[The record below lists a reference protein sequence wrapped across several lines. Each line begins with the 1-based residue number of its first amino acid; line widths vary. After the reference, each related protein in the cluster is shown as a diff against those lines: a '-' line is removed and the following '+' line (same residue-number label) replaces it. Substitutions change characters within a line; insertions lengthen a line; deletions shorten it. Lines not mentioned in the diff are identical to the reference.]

1 MEHPSFGTL
10 TLPGELID
18 SIIDWTRRDLAY
30 SASSLASYALVSRQW
45 VPRSRYHH
53 FCSISLTRDRSKDTV
68 KTFLSLVASP
78 LVTFIS
84 SIRDVQLYHRSS
96 YGTPVLSA
104 GDIVVLLS
112 RNGIHPT
119 HLALDCHFNQVGIRE
134 SHRNGFASLTHLQ
147 LSFYGEV
154 PLGRLF
160 SYLSRFPSLKS
171 LSLGIR
177 NFGSELGWMSVEH
190 QQNAA
195 ELPSHLYQLDIHQP
209 DILRCLSSFD
219 NPAHFNGLIL
229 RRISHFPDVT
239 RYLRTSANSVA
250 LVSLTLD
257 HCIPNNQLDLSRLEA
272 LRHLHIMQHH
282 MWAATVLLEVLGSIA
297 EASSPRPLEAIE
309 IELDGRE
316 FRVDEDMEMPPWS
329 TLDAVL
335 AGPEANLRWPSLR
348 RLTVYLPLDV
358 PNASCA
364 LRQHMPLCDGQRILT
379 II

>member
-18 SIIDWTRRDLAY
+18 SIIDWTRWDLAY
-30 SASSLASYALVSRQW
+30 SASSLASYAL
-45 VPRSRYHH
+45 
-53 FCSISLTRDRSKDTV
+53 
-68 KTFLSLVASP
+68 
-78 LVTFIS
+78 
-84 SIRDVQLYHRSS
+84 
-96 YGTPVLSA
+96 
-104 GDIVVLLS
+104 
-112 RNGIHPT
+112 
-119 HLALDCHFNQVGIRE
+119 
-134 SHRNGFASLTHLQ
+134 

-160 SYLSRFPSLKS
+160 SYLSTFPSLKS

-177 NFGSELGWMSVEH
+177 NFGSELGWMSVEP

-358 PNASCA
+358 PHASCA